1 MFVLCEAVHY
11 EGESVI
17 GLYSSLELAIEA
29 AASYDRRGLSD
40 DRSGGYCSTHWDDL
54 LVYEV
59 PVDAPS
65 YWRGVD
71 SLWSLVMS
79 RKAAA

>member
-1 MFVLCEAVHY
+1 MFVLTEAVHY

-29 AASYDRRGLSD
+29 AASYNRRGQAD
-40 DRSGGYCSTHWDDL
+40 DRSEGFCSDHWDDL

-59 PVDAPS
+59 SADTPAF
-65 YWRGVD
+65 WRSDLV
-71 SLWSLVMS
+71 WSMAVS
-79 RKAAA
+79 QRAAA